1 MNGVIHF
8 TLVKLREPAYMIM
21 FSIAV
26 LLGYV
31 MTGASPVQDEPSSSL
46 WTQIITS
53 NCGYSVLPCSFVALG
68 ITAII
73 TVFTASTEIPRE
85 IDSGVIMLILSKPV
99 SKTEYLLGKFIVTII
114 ICLMIF
120 LATLLTSFLTRYV
133 YLKELYPPML
143 IMRQLYMFLPIIPLT
158 ALSITV
164 SCFLSDISAMI
175 IVAIYMTF
183 SIFFSIVPLAIALL
197 PKTLSAGVDAYILVF
212 YYFFPNFIYFFQNF
226 QLAGLISLALL
237 FYTLSITV
245 IFLMIGANRINTRD
259 LTRGSMS

>member
-1 MNGVIHF
+1 MNGVVHF
-8 TLVKLREPAYMIM
+8 TLVKLREPSYMIM

-31 MTGASPVQDEPSSSL
+31 MTGTSPAQDEPSASL

-53 NCGYSVLPCSFVALG
+53 NSGYSVLPCSFVALG

-73 TVFTASTEIPRE
+73 TIFTASTEIPRE
-85 IDSGVIMLILSKPV
+85 IDSGVILLILSKPV
-99 SKTEYLLGKFIVTII
+99 SKTEYLMGKFLGTII

-120 LATLLTSFLTRYV
+120 FATLLTSFLTRYA
-133 YLKELYPPML
+133 YLKEFYSPML
-143 IMRQLYMFLPIIPLT
+143 ILRQLYVFLPIIPLT
-158 ALSITV
+158 ALCITV

-175 IVAIYMTF
+175 IVAIYITF
-183 SIFFSIVPLAIALL
+183 SVFFSIVPLAIALL

-226 QLAGLISLALL
+226 QLFGLIAIALVL
-237 FYTLSITV
+237 YSVSITI
-245 IFLMIGANRINTRD
+245 IFLMIGANRINNRD

>member
-1 MNGVIHF
+1 
-8 TLVKLREPAYMIM
+8 
-21 FSIAV
+21 
-26 LLGYV
+26 
-31 MTGASPVQDEPSSSL
+31 
-46 WTQIITS
+46 
-53 NCGYSVLPCSFVALG
+53 
-68 ITAII
+68 
-73 TVFTASTEIPRE
+73 
-85 IDSGVIMLILSKPV
+85 
-99 SKTEYLLGKFIVTII
+99 
-114 ICLMIF
+114 
-120 LATLLTSFLTRYV
+120 
-133 YLKELYPPML
+133 
-143 IMRQLYMFLPIIPLT
+143 MFLPIIPLT